1 MENGSMKWLTTV
13 SISLLLNNKF
23 NKINGKFQRERKACK
38 QNEMIYNLIWFAK
51 EDNLHQI
58 NIYESSYLS
67 ENNLV

>member
-1 MENGSMKWLTTV
+1 MEDGSMKWLTTV

-38 QNEMIYNLIWFAK
+38 QNEMIYNLIWFAN
-51 EDNLHQI
+51 EDNLYQI

>member
-1 MENGSMKWLTTV
+1 MEDGSMKWLTTV

-23 NKINGKFQRERKACK
+23 NKIYGKFQRERKACK
-38 QNEMIYNLIWFAK
+38 QNEMIYNLIWFAN

>member
-1 MENGSMKWLTTV
+1 MENSRENEKHV
-13 SISLLLNNKF
+13 NK
-23 NKINGKFQRERKACK
+23 
-38 QNEMIYNLIWFAK
+38 MIYNLIWFAN